1 MKNLIL
7 SFILFLFFIV
17 SGNTG
22 VIVGKNKNLV
32 LSADITASSFAG
44 KDFLPSNAIDNN
56 LNTTWKAKKSV
67 DPQWLMVD
75 LKGDYALSQVCQTF
89 AESGVWKFKIEGSV
103 DKENWMVLVD
113 KSKGISGITF
123 AESINGIYR
132 YLKLTIYD
140 SGNKLIPSSK
150 ELIIY
155 GIERG
160 RNLALGKHCTHN
172 LGYVH
177 YEPNKA
183 VDGDMSTYWLATG
196 SFPQSIILDLRKPC
210 TITSVQQVFKEY
222 DNWKFT
228 IEGSPNHQEWDMLL
242 DKTGGDTGFSFKA
255 DVDRQDQ
262 YQFIRL
268 TVLGSSS
275 GFTANS
281 CEFNAYGFESEDEKN
296 DLKNIPSRNLAFHVS
311 ASVSSFERNDYDQY
325 KALDG
330 NGYTFWR
337 AEDDSMPQWI
347 CADLGNVCEINE
359 ISQHFINDDIW
370 SFRLEGSND
379 NENWDLLV
387 DKSSGFEGQY
397 FSGKVEGKYRYI
409 RSTILDAKN
418 GNRAGVKELAVFG
431 NGSPKQSR
439 WWEDTSGMTRYYP
452 KYYGQSLNSITDSLD
467 IIQSQGF
474 QILELSSIYEGDPE
488 VWGGLGATNNY
499 AIDPSI
505 GNLADFERLVDE
517 VHKRDMKII
526 FFGNIGYCW
535 HQAPFFIKA
544 CEDHR
549 NDVYSKERYWF
560 NFNKEKLSDRW
571 FWSDLAQAYYY
582 SFWGNTDGANG
593 RIPNYNFN
601 NKEWREEA
609 CNYLDFWAGKGV
621 DGLLLDAPGA
631 YDGINDAIIEE
642 NIANVLNKYGIITN
656 AEGSWEIL
664 HWIGKFGFNSIQG
677 FDIYGWGGGKKS
689 DVLAAMRAKSP
700 AGLNDKLKN
709 YRDVA
714 TSVHGVTITP
724 PMWEIPASYEER
736 IFEVAYL
743 STLGTILVN
752 HYGDH
757 HREYIAQFILS
768 QWPKQ
773 EQERFYNLIR
783 TQTSYKGLAPYGQRI
798 CLPTNDDTKYT
809 AFKRTNKDGNVSAL
823 VVFNFQ
829 DAEQNISVN
838 LNNTG
843 ISTDQVP
850 IDLLKGS
857 AGKPITSGLY
867 EITLPA
873 YGYVILGVK
882 ND

>member
-1 MKNLIL
+1 MKSHAL
-7 SFILFLFFIV
+7 SFVLFLTLIV
-17 SGNTG
+17 YGNTAL
-22 VIVGKNKNLV
+22 IAGKNVNLA
-32 LSADITASSFAG
+32 LSAEIVASSSAG
-44 KDFLPSNAIDNN
+44 KNFLPANAIDNN
-56 LNTTWKAKKSV
+56 MNTLWKAGKSEK
-67 DPQWLMVD
+67 PQWIILD
-75 LKGDYALSQVCQTF
+75 LKGNYSLNQICQTF
-89 AESGVWKFKIEGSV
+89 GESGVWKFTVEGST
-103 DKENWMVLVD
+103 DKDNWVILVD

-132 YLKLTIYD
+132 YIKLTIFD
-140 SGNKLIPSSK
+140 SGNKLVASSK
-150 ELIIY
+150 ELIVY
-155 GIERG
+155 GIQQG
-160 RNLALGKHCTHN
+160 RNLALGKYCTHN

-183 VDGDMSTYWLATG
+183 VDGDISTYWLATG

-210 TITSVQQVFKEY
+210 IITSVQQVFKEY
-222 DNWKFT
+222 DNWKFI
-228 IEGSPNHQEWDMLL
+228 IEGSHNHHEWDMLL
-242 DKTGGDTGFSFKA
+242 DKTGGDDGFSFKE
-255 DVDRQDQ
+255 DIRQQ
-262 YQFIRL
+262 AEYQFIRL

-281 CEFNAYGFESEDEKN
+281 CEFGVYGFESIEEKD
-296 DLKNIPSRNLAFHVS
+296 DLINTPSKNLAFNTS
-311 ASVSSFERNDYDQY
+311 ASVSSFDRNDYNQY

-337 AEDDSMPQWI
+337 AEDDTMPQWI
-347 CADLGNVCEINE
+347 SVDLGNVCEIKE

-370 SFRLEGSND
+370 SYKIEGSDNKND
-379 NENWDLLV
+379 WDLLI
-387 DKSSGFEGQY
+387 DKSAGFQGQY
-397 FSGKVEGKYRYI
+397 FSEKVDGKYRYI
-409 RSTILDAKN
+409 RLTILDAKN
-418 GNRAGVKELAVFG
+418 GNRAGVKELAILG
-431 NGSPKQSR
+431 TGSPKQSR

-452 KYYGQSLNSITDSLD
+452 KYYGQKLNSITDSLD
-467 IIQSQGF
+467 IIQSQGY

-505 GNLADFERLVDE
+505 GNLADFEKLIEE

-535 HQAPFFIKA
+535 YQAPFFIKA

-549 NDVYSKERYWF
+549 NNVYSKERNWF
-560 NFNKEKLSDRW
+560 NFNKEKLSDQW

-582 SFWGNTDGANG
+582 SFWGNSDGANG
-593 RIPNYNFN
+593 RIPSYNFN
-601 NKEWREEA
+601 TKEWREEA
-609 CNYLDFWAGKGV
+609 GNYLDFWANKGV

-642 NIANVLNKYGIITN
+642 TIAKALNKHGIITN

-700 AGLNDKLKN
+700 AGLDDKLKN

-724 PMWEIPASYEER
+724 PMWEIPASYQER
-736 IFEVAYL
+736 IFEAAYL

-768 QWPKQ
+768 QWPEE
-773 EQERFYNLIR
+773 EQELFYNLIR

-809 AFKRTNKDGNVSAL
+809 AFKRTNKDGNISAL

-829 DAEQNISVN
+829 DSEQNISVN
-838 LNNTG
+838 LKNTG
-843 ISTDQVP
+843 ISANQIP
-850 IDLLKGS
+850 IDLLKGA
-857 AGKPITSGLY
+857 AGKEIISDQY
-867 EITLPA
+867 QITLPA
-873 YGYVILGVK
+873 YGYKILAVK